1 MMNKTTLYKIK
12 RKVGKIPF
20 AAPLYHTLKAT
31 VLYIFFLIDFIK
43 FKRISSDDKRFKVRW
58 LDQFPCLL
66 DKTSTT
72 GFEPHYTYH
81 PPWAARIIAKNNPKL
96 HIDISSILHFSTIVS
111 AFVPVH
117 FYDYRPAKL
126 ILNNLDTKKCDL
138 MAMPFADNSVESLS
152 CMHTVEHVG
161 LGRYGDTMDPSGD
174 IKAISEL
181 KRILA
186 PGGSLLFVVPIGIP
200 KIEFNAHRIYSYAQ
214 IIEYFSDVELK
225 EFSLIPDNAFDVG
238 IISNASSE
246 LADAQEWGCGC
257 FWFTKN

>member
-1 MMNKTTLYKIK
+1 
-12 RKVGKIPF
+12 
-20 AAPLYHTLKAT
+20 
-31 VLYIFFLIDFIK
+31 
-43 FKRISSDDKRFKVRW
+43 
-58 LDQFPCLL
+58 
-66 DKTSTT
+66 
-72 GFEPHYTYH
+72 
-81 PPWAARIIAKNNPKL
+81 
-96 HIDISSILHFSTIVS
+96 
-111 AFVPVH
+111 
-117 FYDYRPAKL
+117 
-126 ILNNLDTKKCDL
+126 

-238 IISNASSE
+238 IISNASSD